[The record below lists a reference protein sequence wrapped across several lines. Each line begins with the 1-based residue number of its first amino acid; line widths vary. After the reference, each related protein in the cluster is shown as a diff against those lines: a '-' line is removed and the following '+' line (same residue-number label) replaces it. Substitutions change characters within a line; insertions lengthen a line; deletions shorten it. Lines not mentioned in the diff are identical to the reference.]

1 MKYLKRIFHAPSST
15 SNVIVLLET
24 GTLPIEQ
31 EIHKRQ
37 LNFLHHILTLENT
50 DPVKLTYQEQLKYPY
65 EKNWGNEIKEL
76 RINYGIIDSDEE
88 ITHYSKDSWKTKVKT
103 LLKQYALEKLN
114 RELSEQ
120 KHGSKMS
127 PYEKLQ
133 QQKYLDDLSP
143 QQARKLFHVRA
154 GIVDL
159 KCVRKY
165 WYSDTICRLCGQPD
179 EDVEH
184 VVNKC
189 FMISRTTQVDSV
201 FSNNLEV
208 MTLIAER
215 CILFANKVKDQ
226 EQERP

>member
-1 MKYLKRIFHAPSST
+1 MVKTNLTLKYPNALFKGIGTQFVVRSVSNAPYLGDEFNDVGTNKHLVEERVKKGKACIVSAISMCNEVTMGIYAVQTLLLLYSGLLFLQVLLYNSRSWCNLSKQDLNSLRIIQMKYLKRIFHAPSST

-103 LLKQYALEKLN
+103 LLKQA
-114 RELSEQ
+114 
-120 KHGSKMS
+120 
-127 PYEKLQ
+127 
-133 QQKYLDDLSP
+133 
-143 QQARKLFHVRA
+143 
-154 GIVDL
+154 
-159 KCVRKY
+159 
-165 WYSDTICRLCGQPD
+165 
-179 EDVEH
+179 
-184 VVNKC
+184 
-189 FMISRTTQVDSV
+189 
-201 FSNNLEV
+201 
-208 MTLIAER
+208 
-215 CILFANKVKDQ
+215 
-226 EQERP
+226 